1 MVSWVFLVRIEWK
14 KSAVKEAAKAPI
26 ASLLGL
32 VEAVSR
38 YAENP
43 DAAVDVKALKGYANS
58 FRVRKGD
65 WRLVFTIADDALTT
79 VRIAPRGSVYRR
91 GV

>member
-1 MVSWVFLVRIEWK
+1 MRIEWK
-14 KSAVKEAAKAPI
+14 KPAVKEAAKAPV
-26 ASLLGL
+26 ATLLGL

-43 DAAVDVKALKGYANS
+43 AAAVDVKALKEHPNS

-65 WRLVFTIADDALTT
+65 WRLVFTIADDVLVI
-79 VRIAPRGSVYRR
+79 VRIAPRGAIYRR

>member
-1 MVSWVFLVRIEWK
+1 MRIEWK

-26 ASLLGL
+26 ATLLGS

-43 DAAVDVKALKGYANS
+43 AAAVDVKALRGHPNS

-65 WRLVFTIADDALTT
+65 WRLVFTIADDVLGII
-79 VRIAPRGSVYRR
+79 RIAPRGAVYRR